1 MAAQQLAPR
10 AASRPL
16 REFSIHL
23 RSATEY
29 LNYTALAA
37 SSGDA
42 LCAALA
48 DPALVPPL
56 AASVC
61 PVRSSILQ

>member
-1 MAAQQLAPR
+1 MAAHQQAHR

-23 RSATEY
+23 RSATEH
-29 LNYTALAA
+29 LNYTAMAA

-48 DPALVPPL
+48 EPGLAPPV

-61 PVRSSILQ
+61 PVRYSTIQ